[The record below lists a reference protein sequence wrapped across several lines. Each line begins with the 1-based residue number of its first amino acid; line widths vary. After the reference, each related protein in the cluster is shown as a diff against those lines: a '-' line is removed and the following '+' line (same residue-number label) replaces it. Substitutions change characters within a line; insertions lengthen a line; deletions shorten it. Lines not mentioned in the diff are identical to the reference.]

1 MRGLF
6 LVSLMV
12 VVLALGVL
20 EVVASQ
26 RMTERLRDIDLH
38 SAATWMRR

>member
-1 MRGLF
+1 MRRLF

-26 RMTERLRDIDLH
+26 RMAERLRDIDLH
-38 SAATWMRR
+38 PASTGMGR

>member
-26 RMTERLRDIDLH
+26 RMAERLRDTDLD
-38 SAATWMRR
+38 SASTWMGR